1 MKKFILTTFLMLASV
16 LMGTLAFGNPA
27 LLPKHPGY
35 PMGAT
40 EDPVM
45 GVPTANDPGRSAPPA
60 EVAIEQAAKFHD
72 AQASNPMREYR
83 PNVIHGEEEGASS
96 ASTKNQKE
104 IGR

>member
-1 MKKFILTTFLMLASV
+1 MKKIILVTFLMFSIV

-27 LLPKHPGY
+27 MLPKHPGY

-60 EVAIEQAAKFHD
+60 AVAIEQAAKFHD
-72 AQASNPMREYR
+72 AQAVNPMKEYR
-83 PNVIHGEEEGASS
+83 PNVIYGEEEGVSS
-96 ASTKNQKE
+96 ASTKNQK
-104 IGR
+104 GLGK